1 MKFIH
6 QKCSPERDRN
16 WEVKEGQQGT
26 GRENAEDSE
35 KLKERE
41 RQSCNRTAWS
51 PLSTTRRLQETW
63 IQSLP
68 STSLR
73 QKDKKKEIKR

>member
-1 MKFIH
+1 MK
-6 QKCSPERDRN
+6 E
-16 WEVKEGQQGT
+16 EQQGK

-35 KLKERE
+35 QLKERE
-41 RQSCNRTAWS
+41 SQSCNRTALS
-51 PLSTTRRLQETW
+51 PLSTSRRLQETW

>member
-16 WEVKEGQQGT
+16 WDVKEEQQGK

-35 KLKERE
+35 PLKERE
-41 RQSCNRTAWS
+41 SQSCNRTAWS
-51 PLSTTRRLQETW
+51 PLSATRRLQETW

>member
-1 MKFIH
+1 MKCIH

-16 WEVKEGQQGT
+16 WDGK
-26 GRENAEDSE
+26 GRENAENSE
-35 KLKERE
+35 QLKERE
-41 RQSCNRTAWS
+41 SQSCNRTAWS
-51 PLSTTRRLQETW
+51 HLSATRRLQETW